1 MNHNI
6 EINDLN
12 YYAGDYDLDGLIR
25 VADSVEAAFVFMEQD
40 EMDDKYYRNRY
51 TNLEP
56 HMSLNNIIKS
66 VHYYLEQDELNS
78 LFISFAVEYE
88 GKLTVFD
95 GREEQY
101 EGLELGELELGEN
114 LIYGLIVQLVDEAYS
129 FKEVL
134 YKDGGLK
141 QQSEAVP
148 VFDAGELREL
158 MGDFIMQFM

>member
-1 MNHNI
+1 MGDYI
-6 EINDLN
+6 EINDLS
-12 YYAGDYDLDGLIR
+12 YDAEDYDLDGLIR
-25 VADSVEAAFVFMEQD
+25 VAESVEAAFVFMEQD

-56 HMSLNNIIKS
+56 YMSLNQIIKS
-66 VHYYLEQDELNS
+66 VHYYLEQDELNA

-101 EGLELGELELGEN
+101 EALDLGELELGEN
-114 LIYGLIVQLVDEAYS
+114 LIYGFLVQQEDERYS

-134 YKDGGLK
+134 YKDGGVK
-141 QQSEAVP
+141 QQSEAIP
-148 VFDAGELREL
+148 VLDAGQLKKL
-158 MGDFIMQFM
+158 LANFIMQFM

>member
-12 YYAGDYDLDGLIR
+12 YYAEDYDLDGLIR

-88 GKLTVFD
+88 G
-95 GREEQY
+95 
-101 EGLELGELELGEN
+101 LELGELELGEN

-134 YKDGGLK
+134 YKASGLK